1 MYLRDVLHRH
11 ARVYS
16 LSDAQDLGRI
26 LWRDAMKN
34 PLEVLRTKEQ
44 ELTKVKKEVEALRIT
59 VHLLGENNQ
68 TDEAMNLRQVIEMP

>member
-1 MYLRDVLHRH
+1 MCRIVMPGF
-11 ARVYS
+11 RVCPTHKIF
-16 LSDAQDLGRI
+16 GRI
-26 LWRDAMKN
+26 LGRDAMKN

-68 TDEAMNLRQVIEMP
+68 SDEAMNLRQVIEMP